1 MFRSPT
7 PVVKNILI
15 INVAIFAV
23 SFLVDL
29 PINQWLGLYSV
40 FSENFAVYQFFTYMW
55 LHGDFGHIFWNML
68 MIFFLGPLLEQVW
81 GNKRFLIFYL
91 ACGMGAGILFAGAN
105 AIENAS
111 FRTDAEQYVS
121 NPNPEDFELFVV
133 KHKSKFRS
141 YYNIEAVAEI
151 SDKYMQNPAYELETV
166 NLVRNVYT
174 AVITFGVMVGAS
186 GALYGLLFAFAYLF
200 PNTEFYIY
208 FLFPVKAKYLA
219 FALAMISIYS
229 EFNRAEGDN
238 VAHLAHLSG
247 MLIAFILLKFW
258 KNDAKRFY

>member
-23 SFLVDL
+23 SYLLNL
-29 PINQWLGLYSV
+29 PVNEWLGLYSIY
-40 FSENFAVYQFFTYMW
+40 SENFAVYQFFTYMW
-55 LHGDFGHIFWNML
+55 LHGGVGHIFWNML

-81 GNKRFLIFYL
+81 GSKRFAIFYL
-91 ACGMGAGILFAGAN
+91 ACGIGAGILFAGAN

-111 FRTDAEQYVS
+111 FRADAEEYLT
-121 NPNPEDFELFVV
+121 NPSPEGFELFIV
-133 KHKSKFRS
+133 KHKSKYRA
-141 YYNIEAVAEI
+141 YYPLEAAGEI
-151 SDKYMQNPAYELETV
+151 SDNYKRNPAYEGETLS
-166 NLVRNVYT
+166 LVRNIYT
-174 AVITFGVMVGAS
+174 TVITFGLMVGAS

-229 EFNRAEGDN
+229 EFNRTPGDN

-258 KNDAKRFY
+258 KNDTKRFY